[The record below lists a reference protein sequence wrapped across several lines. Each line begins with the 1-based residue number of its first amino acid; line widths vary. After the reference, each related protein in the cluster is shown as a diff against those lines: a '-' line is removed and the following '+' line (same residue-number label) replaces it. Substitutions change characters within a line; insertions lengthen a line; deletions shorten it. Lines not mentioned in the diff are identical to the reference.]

1 MEQKN
6 TGMIGIRKTAKLRIK
21 RDDLQKTDNPPDKR

>member
-6 TGMIGIRKTAKLRIK
+6 TGMIGIRKTAKFRIK
-21 RDDLQKTDNPPDKR
+21 EDDLQKTDNPPDKR